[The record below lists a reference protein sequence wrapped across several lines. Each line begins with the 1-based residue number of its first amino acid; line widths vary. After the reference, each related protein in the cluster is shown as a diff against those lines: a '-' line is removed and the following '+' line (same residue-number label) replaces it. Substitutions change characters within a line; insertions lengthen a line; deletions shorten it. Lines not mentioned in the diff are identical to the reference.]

1 MVLFLVLV
9 AALAAALGKSLAVA
23 FMGNP
28 AVNGVILGILVA
40 GIAYIFRQVLMLE
53 PEIDW
58 IEGFRHRQAGGE
70 EPIAGRRGEPR
81 LLASMA
87 RMLGARQGGR
97 VSLSTN
103 SMQTLLDGIG
113 SRLSETRETSRYL
126 IGVLI
131 FLGLLG
137 TFYGLLETVRSV
149 GGVIGGLSVG
159 GGDLARAFANLKAG
173 LESPLAGMG
182 TAFSSSLFGLAGSL
196 VLGFLDL
203 QAGQAQNRFYNDL
216 EEWLSG
222 FTRLSG
228 GALGEA
234 GDAPIP
240 VYIQALLEQTAD
252 SLENLQRIL
261 ARGEESRIG
270 ANSTLANL
278 TDRLGIL
285 GEQMKAG
292 QMLMLRLAENQLE
305 LKPALARLAEI
316 ADGSVG
322 HDDALRNHLRNIE
335 AYTARLIEDLVPGP
349 CPKRA
354 GAARRDPHPR
364 AHHFCAGPFGASVR
378 DVSGPAAE
386 GTEARRHHL
395 IKQLHADLV
404 ALSHDG
410 SYNRVAASL
419 AIGGP
424 RGNRN
429 RRRVAAARSCRW
441 LPAGRGVPVSTGRK
455 IGRSSAAS
463 EPNCWALT
471 SSSATAAPSF
481 SGPIRS
487 KSSPVV
493 YGRGEGLSSLRQAL
507 GSAVVSI
514 NSLGRF
520 SGGEYDVLR
529 PSALRTEVCA
539 EDGASWRDHRRSD
552 KSRSHARDRRAPPH
566 RRLSKPRMAG
576 CRGKPSG
583 PSING

>member
-1 MVLFLVLV
+1 MNRPRRFIVRMALFLVLV

-28 AVNGVILGILVA
+28 AVNGVILGILIA
-40 GIAYIFRQVLMLE
+40 GIIYIFRQVLLLD
-53 PEIDW
+53 PELDW
-58 IEGFRHRQAGGE
+58 IEGFRQQQAAE
-70 EPIAGRRGEPR
+70 AAAVVGRRSEPR
-81 LLASMA
+81 LLAPMA
-87 RMLGARQGGR
+87 RMLGARQAGR
-97 VSLSTN
+97 VSLST
-103 SMQTLLDGIG
+103 SSLQTLLDGIG

-228 GALGEA
+228 GSLGEA

-270 ANSTLANL
+270 ANATLSNL

-285 GEQMKAG
+285 GDQMKAG

-305 LKPALARLAEI
+305 LKPVLSRLADVS
-316 ADGSVG
+316 DGSTG

-335 AYTARLIEDLVPGP
+335 AYTARLIEDMAQG
-349 CPKRA
+349 RA
-354 GAARRDPHPR
+354 Q
-364 AHHFCAGPFGASVR
+364 SVQ
-378 DVSGPAAE
+378 E
-386 GTEARRHHL
+386 L
-395 IKQLHADLV
+395 
-404 ALSHDG
+404 
-410 SYNRVAASL
+410 
-419 AIGGP
+419 
-424 RGNRN
+424 
-429 RRRVAAARSCRW
+429 
-441 LPAGRGVPVSTGRK
+441 
-455 IGRSSAAS
+455 
-463 EPNCWALT
+463 
-471 SSSATAAPSF
+471 
-481 SGPIRS
+481 
-487 KSSPVV
+487 
-493 YGRGEGLSSLRQAL
+493 RGEIRILARTIAAL
-507 GSAVVSI
+507 AEE
-514 NSLGRF
+514 GR
-520 SGGEYDVLR
+520 R
-529 PSALRTEVCA
+529 
-539 EDGASWRDHRRSD
+539 
-552 KSRSHARDRRAPPH
+552 
-566 RRLSKPRMAG
+566 
-576 CRGKPSG
+576 
-583 PSING
+583 